1 MSGGGLMPELLPFP
15 GGPPPPPPTRA
26 DDSRPVYTVA
36 GDLNEDATAAI
47 RMIHRQSAAGVPLF
61 ERSGLLVEIA
71 HTGEIVIL
79 KPDRIRDVL
88 SKDSAWVRVRTRET
102 SQGTQAEYRAT
113 YPPRDVCTV
122 IAARTAW
129 GLPDLSGVVSHP
141 WLRCDGPHAGELV
154 TEAGYDAL
162 SGTWGTWDPAF
173 GAAVASA
180 AEAAAPEDA
189 VAVLLDLLADFRF
202 AAPSHQSSALAA
214 WLTCA
219 ARPGLTGNV
228 PLWLVDASTP
238 GSGKGTICDLVLRT
252 IYPNPTRRTPWVH
265 DDAEL
270 SKALLS
276 LAVAGVERLLWDNV
290 DATFGGAAL
299 DAAITSAEAGYQ
311 GRILGQTRIVSA
323 PLRPFWAANGNN
335 VAIKGDMHRRI
346 LVTRLDP
353 GTDRPEERTDY
364 RYPGRLLDVAIER
377 RASVLGCCLR
387 LLRHGI
393 ANPGPPIG
401 SFESWGRVVRGAL
414 MALGYPDPWSSG
426 AEVRERHR
434 SDTLTDV
441 AAAWLSIWG
450 TSPVAARALG
460 DAAADP
466 PSQSLQADAYA
477 AIADGLLEVA
487 ADRRVRGRVS
497 SKRLGAWLARMRDR
511 VVRTP
516 DGSTITIRQV
526 LDKSGRPKR
535 GSGGMLW
542 RVERLGTVKNG

>member
-1 MSGGGLMPELLPFP
+1 MPDLLPFP
-15 GGPPPPPPTRA
+15 GGPPPGPPP
-26 DDSRPVYTVA
+26 
-36 GDLNEDATAAI
+36 
-47 RMIHRQSAAGVPLF
+47 SAAGRPLYDLTGDLSEDVTAAGRMLRRQAAAGLPVF

-79 KPDRIRDVL
+79 SSARIRDVL
-88 SKDSAWVRVRTRET
+88 ARDSAWFRVRTRAD
-102 SQGTQAEYRAT
+102 GTEDRRPT
-113 YPPRDVCTV
+113 YPPIDVCNV
-122 IAARTAW
+122 LAARTAW
-129 GLPDLSGVVSHP
+129 GLSELAGVVSHP
-141 WLRCDGPHAGELV
+141 WLRCDGDAAGELV
-154 TEAGYDAL
+154 TAPGYDAA

-173 GAAVASA
+173 GDAVADA
-180 AEAAAPEDA
+180 ATASPGDA
-189 VAVLLDLLADFRF
+189 EAVLLDLLQDFRF
-202 AAPSHQSSALAA
+202 AGPAHRASALAA

-219 ARPGLTGNV
+219 ARPGLPGNV

-238 GSGKGTICDLVLRT
+238 GSGKGTLCDLVLRT
-252 IYPNPTRRTPWVH
+252 VYPSATRRTPWVQ

-290 DATFGGAAL
+290 DSTFGGAAL

-311 GRILGQTRIVSA
+311 GRILGQTRIISA

-364 RYPGRLLDVAIER
+364 RYPGRLLAVAVAR
-377 RASVLGCCLR
+377 RAAVLGSCLA

-393 ANPGPPIG
+393 RHPGPAIG
-401 SFESWGRVVRGAL
+401 SFEAWGRVVRGAVL
-414 MALGYPDPWSSG
+414 ALDYPDPWEAG
-426 AEVRERHR
+426 AEIRERHR

-441 AAAWLSIWG
+441 AAAWLAIWD
-450 TSPVAARALG
+450 TAPVSARTLA
-460 DAAADP
+460 DAAGDP
-466 PSQSLQADAYA
+466 PAQTPCADAYT
-477 AIADGLLEVA
+477 AIGDGLLEVA

-516 DGSTITIRQV
+516 DGDTIAIRQV
-526 LDKSGRPKR
+526 LDDAGRPKR

-542 RVERLGTVKNG
+542 RVERLGGSYV